1 MLQECPSLYSEI
13 YSNKDNL
20 IIKIFMFL
28 FLKFLINLHFIC
40 KMYFIKKL
48 FVLSIIV
55 EYISNGVSLPNRSTR
70 DIEQNDKPPLETA
83 YVKKNQET
91 LKEQSKQHIAKHKTL
106 EDIDHSHIIQK
117 KTLIYSTNKLLY
129 CIPEKKQ
136 IFAIERFMI
145 SEENFMCSDK
155 NIEIYFEYHDFFN
168 GNIDTKKRLS
178 FK

>member
-1 MLQECPSLYSEI
+1 
-13 YSNKDNL
+13 
-20 IIKIFMFL
+20 
-28 FLKFLINLHFIC
+28 
-40 KMYFIKKL
+40 MYFIKKL

-168 GNIDTKKRLS
+168 GNIDTKKGYLS
-178 FK
+178 NDTEKNGYCVQETQEHSPVCQKIKRFVFVFNYWKI